1 MADDKKKPDKI
12 HISRKTAK
20 KLAKAAGKLPEGKA
34 GDNMLDAI
42 IKKLR
47 GES

>member
-12 HISRKTAK
+12 HISRSAAK
-20 KLAKAAGKLPEGKA
+20 KLAKSAGKLPEGKA
-34 GDNMLDAI
+34 GDNMLAAI
-42 IKKLR
+42 LKKLR